1 MKNYLLKKFA
11 YIVLFCIGI
20 GIFVVHRCPLL
31 GEGWSKQTIYVAV
44 IDTWYGPSTDEQAHA
59 MWIDDDSGEGI
70 FNVKCVSDAI
80 GIKPVFAVIPD
91 KMSTIVVDSLRAW
104 QKKGAGIILHGLKH
118 ESWKKWNKEQ
128 ITNDILNSRQKL
140 HQLGFDTCQLLKII
154 VPPHGCNTRP
164 IREAIKQQKCQMVT
178 GASLINPD
186 RNVFQLGRIFITP
199 NTDPIQTRYLLEKAY
214 DRKAYVIIGTHSS
227 IPENFSKERVLQTL
241 TIAKS
246 LGFIFD
252 IQR

>member
-1 MKNYLLKKFA
+1 
-11 YIVLFCIGI
+11 
-20 GIFVVHRCPLL
+20 
-31 GEGWSKQTIYVAV
+31 
-44 IDTWYGPSTDEQAHA
+44 
-59 MWIDDDSGEGI
+59 
-70 FNVKCVSDAI
+70 
-80 GIKPVFAVIPD
+80 
-91 KMSTIVVDSLRAW
+91 
-104 QKKGAGIILHGLKH
+104 
-118 ESWKKWNKEQ
+118 
-128 ITNDILNSRQKL
+128 
-140 HQLGFDTCQLLKII
+140 
-154 VPPHGCNTRP
+154 
-164 IREAIKQQKCQMVT
+164 MVT

-199 NTDPIQTRYLLEKAY
+199 NTDPIQTRYLLEEAY